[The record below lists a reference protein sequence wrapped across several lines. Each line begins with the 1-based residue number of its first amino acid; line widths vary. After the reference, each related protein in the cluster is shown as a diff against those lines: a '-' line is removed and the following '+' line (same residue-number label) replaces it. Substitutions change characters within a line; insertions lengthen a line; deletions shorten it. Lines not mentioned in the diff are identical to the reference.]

1 MLSSQGRIQTHLLKD
16 VFRFSFT
23 EKTLKNLRKYQDI
36 LKKFSLDE
44 VIAGDQ
50 ERVLSHFSL
59 EDFSNQFE
67 MIEEVLEIEYTQK
80 NNDQLKVALEYYKLA
95 IMETMLHSVCENE
108 EALPDQKPS
117 SFRYGI
123 YYFLFIGGTWI
134 AYLHGYDA
142 AKAITDLL
150 PCQTPH
156 SIVWGSGSI
165 LFLIALGLFSAF
177 EAEELSKHMGFQSIK
192 NLETTLDITQRQI
205 EVTHDFM
212 KHLCIHS
219 ENKNIKSPKRYTMYA
234 QIAEKFDDS
243 ITKTKNRVSIFSE
256 GPGRKIVKS
265 ALVLFGMAFS
275 AADEVFLA
283 IGFGALAL
291 SGPWGWIILGTTALI
306 GAILFYAAFHNMIRN
321 KVAPTLRQKDEILEK
336 YKSYEKD
343 HLLEGI
349 QNRLEV
355 KKYIKTLEKK
365 LEEKERKIYQLES
378 EVLLKERVID
388 EKNNELAQF
397 KKIPSKEVVI
407 PLQKFSHFKSAPIP
421 VIHTI
426 PNVVKA
432 QA

>member
-1 MLSSQGRIQTHLLKD
+1 MISSQGRIQTRLSND
-16 VFRFSFT
+16 AFTFSFS

-44 VIAGDQ
+44 VIAGDSK
-50 ERVLSHFSL
+50 RVPSHFSL

-67 MIEEVLEIEYTQK
+67 MIEEILEIEYTKK
-80 NNDQLKVALEYYKLA
+80 NNDQLKVGLEYYKLA
-95 IMETMLHSVCENE
+95 IMEAMLHSVCENE
-108 EALPDQKPS
+108 EEFPDQKPS
-117 SFRYGI
+117 GFMYGI

-142 AKAITDLL
+142 AKAITDLF
-150 PCQTPH
+150 PCQVPH

-177 EAEELSKHMGFQSIK
+177 EAEELSKHMGFQSVK
-192 NLETTLDITQRQI
+192 NLETTLDINQRQI

-219 ENKNIKSPKRYTMYA
+219 ESKNITSAKRYAMYA
-234 QIAEKFDDS
+234 EIAEKFDDS
-243 ITKTKNRVSIFSE
+243 ITKTKERVSVFSE
-256 GPGRKIVKS
+256 GRSRKIVKS
-265 ALVLFGMAFS
+265 ALLLFGMAFS

-291 SGPWGWIILGTTALI
+291 SGPWGWIILGATALI

-321 KVAPTLRQKDEILEK
+321 KVAPTLKQKEEILEK

-349 QNRLEV
+349 QKRVEV
-355 KKYIKTLEKK
+355 KKYIETLEKK
-365 LEEKERKIYQLES
+365 VEEKEKKIHQLES
-378 EVLLKERVID
+378 QVLLKERIID
-388 EKNNELAQF
+388 EKNKELALF
-397 KKIPSKEVVI
+397 KKTPAKEVAI
-407 PLQKFSHFKSAPIP
+407 PLQKFSHFKPSPIP
-421 VIHTI
+421 VIHTLS
-426 PNVVKA
+426 NVVKV